1 MFLANLRK
9 PFLIV
14 TCSLVLTTGAMA
26 QKKEN
31 LFNGKDLT
39 GWKVFGTEKWYVQD
53 GELVCESGPDKGYG
67 YLATTKTYKNFELSV
82 DFKQGANGNSGVF
95 IRSNITDGSNKNI
108 GLQVLVST
116 PKHQTSGIYET

>member
-53 GELVCESGPDKGYG
+53 G
-67 YLATTKTYKNFELSV
+67 
-82 DFKQGANGNSGVF
+82 
-95 IRSNITDGSNKNI
+95 
-108 GLQVLVST
+108 VS
-116 PKHQTSGIYET
+116 